1 MFFSRV
7 FWNGFGRSDR
17 LAFALSTYLPGTGRS
32 GQEDLAEH
40 FVEKLYEDDLEDFVF
55 EVVRI
60 LFYIS
65 VVSHKGSSWLEAKMT
80 SCCSGRPA

>member
-1 MFFSRV
+1 M
-7 FWNGFGRSDR
+7 
-17 LAFALSTYLPGTGRS
+17 AFALSTYLPGTGRS

-65 VVSHKGSSWLEAKMT
+65 VVSHKGYSWQPHEGWRQK
-80 SCCSGRPA
+80 

>member
-1 MFFSRV
+1 M
-7 FWNGFGRSDR
+7 
-17 LAFALSTYLPGTGRS
+17 AFALSTYLPGTGRS

-55 EVVRI
+55 EVVRVLLSWGV

-65 VVSHKGSSWLEAKMT
+65 VVSHKGSSWQPHK
-80 SCCSGRPA
+80 GWRQK